1 MEALYVVSCI
11 FDAFVIYLLF
21 EVFLQKRKETV
32 SKWYIVF
39 GLLVQQI
46 ITTLISN
53 HTQSVYVRLVVQII
67 GVFLLT
73 LFYEGSFIKHLL
85 AMAVFV
91 GFSVVSE
98 GIAEVSIFVMG
109 IEQGKSEEIILLL
122 LVEIFMLILVLVAK
136 VFSNKV
142 GDIPARYQIGY
153 LFVPILSVIVINGMI
168 SSKPTISWL
177 VSLISILV
185 MNMIAYSL
193 LNTLT
198 GYIMEQNRKKQM
210 EQQIET
216 QKEKYEQLSEYFIQ
230 GNRLVHDI
238 NKHHRILKEYLLA
251 SNEEEALKY
260 IEKIDDSFKE
270 MYSSV
275 NTGNLVIDSIVG
287 RFQKCLEHNN
297 CHNAISINI
306 DKNQKIM
313 EDYDLVIVLG
323 NITDN
328 ILEALSVHEDGIIP
342 SVELKLETTN
352 TAFILYSKNDVFE
365 KKREQK
371 NKWYHG
377 LGLSNVKETVEK
389 YGGTM
394 VVNRS
399 KYYYETMIQVPIRGE
414 QK

>member
-32 SKWYIVF
+32 SKWYIAF

-328 ILEALSVHEDGIIP
+328 ILEALSVHEDDIIP

-399 KYYYETMIQVPIRGE
+399 KDCYETMIQVPIRGE
-414 QK
+414 

>member
-328 ILEALSVHEDGIIP
+328 ILEALSVHEDDIIP

-394 VVNRS
+394 VVNSS
-399 KYYYETMIQVPIRGE
+399 KDCYETMIQVPI
-414 QK
+414 Q